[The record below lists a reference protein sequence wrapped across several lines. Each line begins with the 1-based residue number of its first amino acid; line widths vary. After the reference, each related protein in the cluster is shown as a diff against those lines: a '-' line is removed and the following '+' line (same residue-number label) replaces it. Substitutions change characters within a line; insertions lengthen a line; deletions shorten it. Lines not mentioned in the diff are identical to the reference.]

1 MSTRR
6 ASEAPGLS
14 MARKLPHACYTSDA
28 HRGRQI
34 VSGRLDNYVTKP
46 IRREK
51 LAFDNAEA
59 LQALIG
65 SNNGRLK
72 LIERTAGAQVNLRGN
87 EITIEGD
94 EAATET
100 AKSALEQLYDL
111 ALAGT
116 QLSSDDV
123 VRAVKLLQGGD
134 QQGAIAR
141 VFNDT
146 ILTPRTGRPIAPK
159 GAQQKAYVDLVRAN
173 DIVFA
178 IGPAGTGKTYLAMAL
193 AVRALLDKQVRRIIL
208 TRPAVEAGEKL
219 GFLPG
224 TLEEKVDPY
233 LRPLYDALHDMVE
246 ADKLERMMSDG
257 VIEVAP
263 LAFLRGRT
271 LNDAFTILDE
281 AQNTT
286 PEQMKMFLTRMGF
299 GSKVVVTG
307 DITQTDLPR
316 GQPSGLRD
324 ALGLVEGIRG
334 IGTVQFSDADVV
346 RHPLVAALIR
356 AYDSRDRARFEARER
371 EVKERTMPP
380 KDGVD

>member
-1 MSTRR
+1 M
-6 ASEAPGLS
+6 
-14 MARKLPHACYTSDA
+14 
-28 HRGRQI
+28 
-34 VSGRLDNYVTKP
+34 TKP

-123 VRAVKLLQGGD
+123 VRAVRLLQGAD
-134 QQGAIAR
+134 PQGAIAR

-246 ADKLERMMSDG
+246 SDKLERMMSDA

-286 PEQMKMFLTRMGF
+286 PEQMKMFLTRLGF
-299 GSKVVVTG
+299 
-307 DITQTDLPR
+307 
-316 GQPSGLRD
+316 
-324 ALGLVEGIRG
+324 
-334 IGTVQFSDADVV
+334 
-346 RHPLVAALIR
+346 
-356 AYDSRDRARFEARER
+356 
-371 EVKERTMPP
+371 
-380 KDGVD
+380 

>member
-1 MSTRR
+1 MPKT
-6 ASEAPGLS
+6 
-14 MARKLPHACYTSDA
+14 
-28 HRGRQI
+28 
-34 VSGRLDNYVTKP
+34 

-51 LAFDNAEA
+51 LAFDDAEA
-59 LQALIG
+59 LQALCG
-65 SNNGRLK
+65 SNNTRLK

-100 AKSALEQLYDL
+100 AKAALEQLYDL
-111 ALAGT
+111 ALAGN

-134 QQGAIAR
+134 PQGAIAR

-146 ILTPRTGRPIAPK
+146 ILTPRVGRPIAPK

-208 TRPAVEAGEKL
+208 TRPAVEA
-219 GFLPG
+219 
-224 TLEEKVDPY
+224 
-233 LRPLYDALHDMVE
+233 
-246 ADKLERMMSDG
+246 DKLERMMSDG
-257 VIEVAP
+257 MIEVAP

-316 GQPSGLRD
+316 GQASGLRD

-371 EVKERTMPP
+371 EARPP
-380 KDGVD
+380 KDGPETSGHGVDSR